1 MFKTRAFRWWNPSFA
16 LFWCFTNYTTHSN
29 TYPGYSRSLIFF
41 QPVRV
46 SITSST
52 VTLFLP
58 FLPWVSCSLCLFLYR
73 FLPPLPLL
81 LSLLCLP
88 LSFLCELDSWDAV
101 SADRWSNGE
110 TGRLECQAASM
121 LKDGGK
127 KNTLQSTFP
136 LEVFVRSSDFLER
149 HSILKWDPVPMRGR
163 MCLKTALKRLL

>member
-1 MFKTRAFRWWNPSFA
+1 MMGNKNCVTQCLRNMPSDDETWALHYFDVSLTTLHTVIHILFTVGHWFFFR
-16 LFWCFTNYTTHSN
+16 L
-29 TYPGYSRSLIFF
+29 L
-41 QPVRV
+41 RV

-58 FLPWVSCSLCLFLYR
+58 FLPWVSCSFCLFLYR

-101 SADRWSNGE
+101 SADRWSSGE

-121 LKDGGK
+121 LKDGGRK
-127 KNTLQSTFP
+127 KNTFQSTFP

-149 HSILKWDPVPMRGR
+149 HSF
-163 MCLKTALKRLL
+163 